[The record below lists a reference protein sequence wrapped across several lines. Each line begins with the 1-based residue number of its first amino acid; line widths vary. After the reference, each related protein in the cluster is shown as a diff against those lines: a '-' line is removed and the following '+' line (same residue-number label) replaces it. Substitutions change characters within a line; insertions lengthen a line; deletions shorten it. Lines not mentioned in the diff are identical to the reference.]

1 MTETLRLTQTLTR
14 EEIQACTARSDRSG
28 WWALLSVWA
37 GIAAIFTVLA
47 LWPNPLTF
55 VLAVILLGGRQLA
68 LAILAHEGTHRTL
81 FATQALNDSVTDW
94 FAARFIWNDIARYR
108 EHHMRHHAHTGLSA
122 DPDLSLVRPFP
133 TTRKSLVKKFLRD
146 LSGQTGLRR
155 IGAQLLMDIGVF
167 KYTVSAEVERIA
179 RGDRR
184 WTDYARAGIRN
195 LGPMLLAQLALV
207 AVLAAFG
214 QAWMYSAWAVAY
226 LTTFSLYIRIRSMA
240 EHACTEPVAD
250 ALRNTRTT
258 RAGWLARMTV
268 APFNVNFHREHH
280 LLASVPWQRLPDLHQ
295 LLRDKTLVGPA
306 PGYAD
311 VLRTVSARG

>member
-1 MTETLRLTQTLTR
+1 MTETLRLTRTLTR
-14 EEIQACTARSDRSG
+14 EEIQSCTQRSDLIG
-28 WWALLSVWA
+28 GWALLSVWI
-37 GIAAIFTVLA
+37 GIAAIFAVLA

-68 LAILAHEGTHRTL
+68 LAILAHEAAHRTL
-81 FATQALNDSVTDW
+81 FATRALNDTVADW
-94 FAARFIWNDIARYR
+94 FAARFIWNDVARYR
-108 EHHMRHHAHTGLSA
+108 EHHMRHHAHTGLPA

-133 TTRKSLVKKFLRD
+133 TTRRSLIKKFWRD

-155 IGAQLLMDIGVF
+155 MGAQLLMDTGVF
-167 KYTVSAEVERIA
+167 KYTVAAEVERIP

-184 WTDYARAGIRN
+184 WNDYGCTGLRN
-195 LGPMLLAQLALV
+195 LGPMALAQLALV
-207 AVLAAFG
+207 ALLAAFG
-214 QAWMYSAWAVAY
+214 QAWMYSAWALAW

-250 ALRNTRTT
+250 ALRNTRST

-268 APFNVNFHREHH
+268 APFHVNFHREHH
-280 LLASVPWQRLPDLHQ
+280 LLASVPWQHLPQLHR
-295 LLRDKTLVGPA
+295 LLRQRELVEAP

-311 VLRTVSARG
+311 VLRTVGGR